1 MKICVTSTG
10 NNLES
15 SLDQRFGRAAV
26 FLIVDTDTMDIE
38 VIDNQAA
45 TAAGG
50 AGVTS
55 AQTVVDK
62 DIQALITGNVGPNAM
77 RVLQA
82 AGIDIFRGLNG
93 SVKENIEAFK
103 QDKLNKI
110 DTAVPEHFGLVNR
123 GGK

>member
-62 DIQALITGNVGPNAM
+62 DIQTLITGNVGPNAM
-77 RVLQA
+77 RVLHA
-82 AGIDIFRGLNG
+82 ADIDIFKGLNG

-103 QDKLNKI
+103 QGKLNKI
-110 DTAVPEHFGLVNR
+110 DTPVPEHFGLVNR